1 LFLDIK
7 NLALIYATDAL
18 PEDVTLVILNAYN
31 VWFFCLVENI
41 LKQNVETMPKII
53 NECNLDMVQGIY
65 IVSTAYVQP
74 SEPYKCPNHYRIPFF
89 LEEHIS
95 AGKLYN
101 DLIVGHT
108 TY

>member
-1 LFLDIK
+1 MDK
-7 NLALIYATDAL
+7 
-18 PEDVTLVILNAYN
+18 
-31 VWFFCLVENI
+31 I
-41 LKQNVETMPKII
+41 LKQNVATMPKII